1 MKIHPKQKLSVQEN
15 QQERLDRSI
24 QLSDDYLVGF
34 VEGEGM
40 FYIGIVPS
48 KETKSGW
55 QVIHFFK
62 VSQNPIGIEV
72 LKYFHAKFGC
82 GYIKENS
89 KKDSTDNSLAY
100 VVRDFKS
107 LRDVIIPFFEG
118 KLIVKSD
125 AFGKFKKVIDLINNK
140 KHLGFEGISEILD
153 IAYSMN
159 TRKRKVLKVLILK
172 SYSI

>member
-1 MKIHPKQKLSVQEN
+1 MQEN
-15 QQERLDRSI
+15 QQERLDRKL

-48 KETKSGW
+48 HETKSGW

-62 VSQNPIGIEV
+62 VSQNPVGIEV
-72 LKYFHAKFGC
+72 LKYFLYKFGC

-89 KKDSTDNSLAY
+89 KKDATDRSLAY
-100 VVRDFKS
+100 VVRDFRS
-107 LRDVIIPFFEG
+107 LKDVIIPFFED
-118 KLIVKSD
+118 KLVIKKD
-125 AFGKFKKVIDLINNK
+125 AFEKFKRVIELIGEK
-140 KHLGFEGISEILD
+140 KHLDLNGISVILD

-159 TRKRKVLKVLILK
+159 TGKRKVLKKLILK

>member
-1 MKIHPKQKLSVQEN
+1 MKIHPKQKLSVQDN
-15 QQERLDRSI
+15 QQERLDRNF

-48 KETKSGW
+48 RETRSGW

-62 VSQNPIGIEV
+62 VSQNPVGIKV
-72 LKYFHAKFGC
+72 LKYFLIKFGC

-89 KKDSTDNSLAY
+89 KKDPTDKSLAY

-107 LRDVIIPFFEG
+107 LRDIIVPFFEG
-118 KLIVKSD
+118 KLIIKRD
-125 AFGKFKKVIDLINNK
+125 AFEKFKKVIGLMSK
-140 KHLGFEGISEILD
+140 RKHLGFEGISEVLD
-153 IAYSMN
+153 IAYAMN
-159 TRKRKVLKVLILK
+159 TGKRKVQKELILK

>member
-1 MKIHPKQKLSVQEN
+1 MKTYIQRSDSAQDN
-15 QQERLDRSI
+15 QQERLDRKV

-48 KETKSGW
+48 RETKSGW

-62 VSQNPIGIEV
+62 VSQNPVGIDV
-72 LKYFHAKFGC
+72 LNYFLHRFGC

-89 KKDSTDNSLAY
+89 KRDATDKSLAY
-100 VVRDFKS
+100 VVRDFRS
-107 LRDVIIPFFEG
+107 LKDVIIPFFES
-118 KLIVKSD
+118 KLVIKKD
-125 AFGKFKKVIDLINNK
+125 AFEKFKKVVEMIGK
-140 KHLGFEGISEILD
+140 RKHLDLKGISVILD

-159 TRKRKVLKVLILK
+159 TGKRKVLKELILR
-172 SYSI
+172 SYSV